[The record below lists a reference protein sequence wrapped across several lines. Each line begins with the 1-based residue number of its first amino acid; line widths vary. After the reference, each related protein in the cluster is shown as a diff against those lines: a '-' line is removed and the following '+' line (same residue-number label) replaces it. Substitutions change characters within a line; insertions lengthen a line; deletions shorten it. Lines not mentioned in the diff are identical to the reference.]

1 MNLEVK
7 GMCIRL
13 VVLMLKNG
21 EWLFMKSILEC
32 LKKRP
37 ITKEQF
43 YSSEEHF
50 MTEMSYEDYLKSKR
64 KGVLDE
70 LM

>member
-1 MNLEVK
+1 
-7 GMCIRL
+7 
-13 VVLMLKNG
+13 
-21 EWLFMKSILEC
+21 MKSILEC